1 MSDKNKQNV
10 IVNFSGRMANQMFQW
25 AFGRAYEKKQGIKPQ
40 FDNSQETIKIDCFKL
55 MKDIELVK
63 KPLVKKIFRK
73 IIFIRSLRN
82 KLSKVD
88 FKLSEREE
96 KCFCQYEPELLE
108 QLPPVYFKGYFQTE
122 KYFTNIREQL
132 LKDFELN
139 LPLNNANKEVLE
151 KIKSTE
157 AVAVHF
163 RRGDYTKK
171 RVSDKYGSCSVEY
184 YKNAV
189 KLIAEKTGKNLTV
202 FVFSDDINWVKQNA
216 KFDCETVYVD
226 INSGKQGYFDLELM
240 KNCKHNVIANSSF
253 SWWGAW
259 LNQNPE
265 KVIVAP
271 KTWMKV
277 LDNDYDIIPESWLRI
292 EN

>member
-1 MSDKNKQNV
+1 MTDKDNKKV

-25 AFGRAYEKKQGIKPQ
+25 AFGRAYENKHGIKTQ
-40 FDNSQETIKIDCFKL
+40 FDNSQETIKINCFNLINDIKL
-55 MKDIELVK
+55 VE
-63 KPLVKKIFRK
+63 KPLFKKVLRK
-73 IIFIRSLRN
+73 IIFIRNLRN
-82 KLSKVD
+82 KWSKVD
-88 FKLSEREE
+88 FKLPEVEE
-96 KCFCQYEPELLE
+96 KCFCQYESELLE

-122 KYFTNIREQL
+122 KYFVDIREQL
-132 LKDFELN
+132 IKDFELN
-139 LPLNNANKEVLE
+139 VTLNKANKEMLE
-151 KIKSTE
+151 KIKSSE

-171 RVSDKYGSCSVEY
+171 RVADKYGSCSEEY
-184 YKNAV
+184 YKNA
-189 KLIAEKTGKNLTV
+189 LRYISEKTNKDLKI
-202 FVFSDDINWVKQNA
+202 FVFSDDINWVKENV
-216 KFDCETVYVD
+216 KFDFETVYVD

-265 KVIVAP
+265 KIVIAP

-277 LDNDYDIIPESWLRI
+277 LDDDFDIIPTSWTRL

>member
-1 MSDKNKQNV
+1 M
-10 IVNFSGRMANQMFQW
+10 
-25 AFGRAYEKKQGIKPQ
+25 
-40 FDNSQETIKIDCFKL
+40 
-55 MKDIELVK
+55 
-63 KPLVKKIFRK
+63 
-73 IIFIRSLRN
+73 
-82 KLSKVD
+82 
-88 FKLSEREE
+88 
-96 KCFCQYEPELLE
+96 
-108 QLPPVYFKGYFQTE
+108 KGYFQTE

-171 RVSDKYGSCSVEY
+171 RVADKYGSCSVEY

-265 KVIVAP
+265 KVVVAP